1 MNVSKGQPPQPRSAL
16 HPPRG
21 AGALGGGPAG
31 ADPASIGW
39 GASAIVAIAIFAAV
53 FVRAESQV
61 LVTGLIIGA
70 VVAIAVAAKAGVIA
84 RVGESFAWHERGL
97 DRLTF
102 AACIAVAALFYDQHF
117 ALLMFAT
124 VLLYFVACIGLNLQ
138 FGYTGVVNFAGAAFF
153 GVGAYTAAVLSQ
165 HTPIPH
171 LAVIAIAGAVAAAIG
186 SVLIIPVLR
195 TRGHYAAMVTI
206 AFGVLFK
213 TFLEVND
220 TLGGPQGLKLPGM
233 NVFGIRFNDNISL
246 SDATDIS
253 FYMHYVALALLLAA
267 GAYSLS
273 RRIERSWI
281 GLNLDAVR
289 LDETAC
295 ATFGIDVARWK
306 IVAYT
311 IGNALC
317 GIAGAV
323 YAMMT
328 GFIAPNNFTFGDS
341 LILVSIILLGGVG
354 NPRGLMVAAAVV
366 LLLPEKLQSI
376 QEYRFLL
383 YAVLVMAVLL
393 FRPGGLLPR
402 RLRDYFP
409 KTAR

>member
-1 MNVSKGQPPQPRSAL
+1 M
-16 HPPRG
+16 
-21 AGALGGGPAG
+21 GALR
-31 ADPASIGW
+31 W
-39 GASAIVAIAIFAAV
+39 GVGSVAAIAVYAAL
-53 FVRAESQV
+53 FLYAEAQSV
-61 LVTGLIIGA
+61 VIGLLVGA
-70 VVAIAVAAKAGVIA
+70 VVAMVMASRFDVLA
-84 RVGESFAWHERGL
+84 RVGESFARHERAL

-102 AACIAVAALFYDQHF
+102 AACIAVAALFHDQHF
-117 ALLMFAT
+117 VLLMLAT

-138 FGYTGVVNFAGAAFF
+138 FGHTGVVNFAGAAFF
-153 GVGAYTAAVLSQ
+153 GVGAYAAAVLSQ
-165 HTPIPH
+165 HTPVPH
-171 LAVIAIAGAVAAAIG
+171 LAIIVIAGAVAAVIG

-233 NVFGIRFNDNISL
+233 SVFGIPFNANIAL
-246 SDATDIS
+246 SDDAEIS
-253 FYMHYVALALLLAA
+253 FYMHYVVLALLLAA

-341 LILVSIILLGGVG
+341 LIMVSIILLGGVG
-354 NPRGLMVAAAVV
+354 NPRGVMIAAAVV
-366 LLLPEKLQSI
+366 LLLPEKLQMI

-393 FRPGGLLPR
+393 FRPEGLLPR
-402 RLRDYFP
+402 RLRAYFP
-409 KTAR
+409 GGTS

>member
-1 MNVSKGQPPQPRSAL
+1 MRWGV
-16 HPPRG
+16 G
-21 AGALGGGPAG
+21 AVAA
-31 ADPASIGW
+31 
-39 GASAIVAIAIFAAV
+39 VAIYAAL
-53 FVRAESQV
+53 FLHAESQSV
-61 LVTGLIIGA
+61 VIGLLAGA
-70 VVAIAVAAKAGVIA
+70 VVAMVMASRFDVLG
-84 RVGESFAWHERGL
+84 RVGESFARHEHAL

-102 AACIAVAALFYDQHF
+102 AACVAVAALFHDQHF
-117 ALLMFAT
+117 ALLMLAT

-153 GVGAYTAAVLSQ
+153 GVGAYAAAVLSQ
-165 HTPIPH
+165 HSPVPH
-171 LAVIAIAGAVAAAIG
+171 LAIIVIAGAVAAVIG
-186 SVLIIPVLR
+186 SALIIPVLR

-233 NVFGIRFNDNISL
+233 SVFGIHFNDNIAL
-246 SDATDIS
+246 SNGTEIS
-253 FYMHYVALALLLAA
+253 FYLHYVVLALLLAA

-306 IVAYT
+306 VVAFT

-354 NPRGLMVAAAVV
+354 NPRGVMIAAAVV
-366 LLLPEKLQSI
+366 LLLPEKLQMI

-393 FRPGGLLPR
+393 FRPDGLLPR

-409 KTAR
+409 DRAR